1 MDYVLLT
8 CFALIAGWAVL
19 RVIGGERE
27 RRVRD
32 LQTTIA
38 AGGDGPGAKP
48 HT

>member
-1 MDYVLLT
+1 VDDVFLT

-32 LQTTIA
+32 LQITIA
-38 AGGDGPGAKP
+38 AGDAPAAKP
-48 HT
+48 RG